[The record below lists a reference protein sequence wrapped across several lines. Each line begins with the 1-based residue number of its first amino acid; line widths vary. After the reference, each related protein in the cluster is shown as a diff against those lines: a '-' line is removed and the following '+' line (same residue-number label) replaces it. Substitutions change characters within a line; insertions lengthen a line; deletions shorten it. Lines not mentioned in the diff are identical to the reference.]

1 MGRFLAFLF
10 VFFLGGLAGTIG
22 GAVFGGVTGAYV
34 GACKVVDTAV
44 AGGTLTQEQANGLF
58 KSIAGDL
65 DIHPGDKQRFLDA
78 LHKANPAPSP
88 CVAAIEAL

>member
-10 VFFLGGLAGTIG
+10 VFFLGGVAGTIG

-44 AGGTLTQEQANGLF
+44 TGGSLTQDQANGLI
-58 KSIAGDL
+58 KSIASEI
-65 DIHPGDKQRFLDA
+65 DIRPGDKQRVLDA
-78 LHKANPAPSP
+78 LHKVNQPPSP
-88 CVAAIEAL
+88 CVTAINAL